1 MKCFTLTGFETTR
14 RFVAGTVFIA
24 IAAVTSAGIAAE
36 NINIYSHRQQVL
48 IQPFLDA
55 FTAKTGIETNVVYS
69 SKGLAQRLK
78 AEGPASPADV
88 ILTVDIARLAK
99 YADLDLLAP
108 VESDILQANVP
119 SRLRADDNRWFGFS
133 ERARI
138 LVTSKTRVAD
148 GAIVDLEDLAKPEWK
163 GRICSRAGSHD
174 YNRALVASMI
184 AAHGEAAAE
193 TWARRVVENLARK
206 PQGNDRSQAKAIF
219 QGLCDVSIM
228 NSYYYGN
235 MKFGDKADQ
244 KEWADAIRLVFTN
257 QSNRGN
263 HMNISGGGVAK
274 YAKNKAAAIQF
285 LEFLTE
291 EKAQQLYG
299 KINFE
304 YPVNPA
310 VAINGELASWGQFKP
325 DALPIERLAEL
336 APKAQ
341 MIIDRVGW

>member
-1 MKCFTLTGFETTR
+1 MIRFAFPELKLTR
-14 RFVAGTVFIA
+14 RYLAAVIFTS
-24 IAAVTSAGIAAE
+24 IAASTSIGFAAE

-55 FTAKTGIETNVVYS
+55 FTAKTGIDTNVVYS

-88 ILTVDIARLAK
+88 ILTVDIARLSE
-99 YADLDLLAP
+99 YANMDLLAP
-108 VESDILQANVP
+108 VESLILRANIP
-119 SRLRADDNRWFGFS
+119 SRLRSEDNSWFGFS

-138 LVTSKTRVAD
+138 LVTSKERVSD
-148 GAIVDLEDLAKPEWK
+148 GAVFDLEDLGKPEWK

-184 AAHGEAAAE
+184 AAHGEAATE
-193 TWARRVVENLARK
+193 TWARGVVNNLARK

-219 QGLCDVSIM
+219 QGLCDVAIM

-244 KEWADAIRLVFTN
+244 KEWAQAIRLVFTN

-274 YAKNKAAAIQF
+274 HAKNKAAAIAF

-291 EKAQQLYG
+291 EKAQHLYG
-299 KINFE
+299 EINFE

-310 VAINGELASWGQFKP
+310 VLVNGELASWGRFKP
-325 DALPIERLAEL
+325 DRLPIERLSAL